1 MLNIVFFL
9 IKECRKTKQ
18 HQPAL
23 AFLGQRKESSLEMS
37 FFFPSFWAVL
47 MHCNEEEAAA
57 SSAFAVLQ
65 GGLLLGAVACF
76 PLYMVLVFG
85 LDTQFHL

>member
-1 MLNIVFFL
+1 
-9 IKECRKTKQ
+9 
-18 HQPAL
+18 
-23 AFLGQRKESSLEMS
+23 
-37 FFFPSFWAVL
+37 
-47 MHCNEEEAAA
+47 MHCNEEEAAAA